1 MNSDKKTDIV
11 ISSQLP
17 LFPRSAW
24 KNKEDFLKVMI
35 ATKKALDSEEIIA
48 IFQ

>member
-1 MNSDKKTDIV
+1 MNDDKKTDLV
-11 ISSQLP
+11 GSQLP

-35 ATKKALDSEEIIA
+35 ATKKALDREEIIA
-48 IFQ
+48 MFR